1 MIAASIVAIA
11 FLVGSIPFGYLIGR
25 IFYHTD
31 IRAHGSGNVGAMNA
45 MRAMGARG
53 AIATLLLDAA
63 KGYAAAL
70 LALHAHDGAV
80 LVAVT
85 AAAAVLGHCYS
96 PWLGWKGGK
105 GVATSLGAT
114 FAISPAAGL
123 VCVAVWLA
131 GVLATRYSSVGSMLA
146 NLAAPFALWYL
157 TRNPAYAAYGIF
169 AALFIAYAH
178 RENIRRLRAGH
189 ENGIPFLRR
198 GGTANRT

>member
-1 MIAASIVAIA
+1 MIAASVVAIA

-53 AIATLLLDAA
+53 AIATLLLDAG
-63 KGYAAAL
+63 KGYVAAL

-105 GVATSLGAT
+105 GVATSVGAI

-123 VCVAVWLA
+123 VCIAVWLA

-157 TRNPAYAAYGIF
+157 TRNPAYAAYGLF
-169 AALFIAYAH
+169 AAIFIAYAH
-178 RENIRRLRAGH
+178 RENIQRLRAGR